1 MGTFVVFGGTGFVGR
16 SVVHHLCAEG
26 HRVIVPTRSVEKAA
40 SLKVSGHVG
49 QVTPC
54 AFDLFRSSKESLNTL
69 LAGVDGVIN
78 TVGILYPKRLFD
90 TLHVQWPKTLATACG
105 HLGVE
110 HLIHISALGVAP
122 SSKSA
127 YASSKARGEQAVL
140 SIFPRASILRPSVI
154 FGPGD
159 GFLGKFANMASLLPF
174 LPLIGGGKTR
184 FQPVFVGDVAQAVMA
199 VIASER
205 HEGQVFSLGG
215 PNVLSFRDILQAI
228 IKTTGHD
235 VFFMPVPFFMAS
247 ILGWIMQQLPRPILT
262 ADQVIL
268 LKSDNVVAAETKTF
282 VDLGILPTSML
293 PMLPELLQGYKRGGR
308 WGSDQGS
315 MTSSEKSS
323 CQPLI

>member
-16 SVVHHLCAEG
+16 SIVHHLCAAG
-26 HRVIVPTRSVEKAA
+26 HRVIVPTRSLEKAA

-49 QVTPC
+49 QVTPY
-54 AFDLFRSSKESLNTL
+54 AFNPFRSSEKDLANL
-69 LAGVDGVIN
+69 LMGVDGVIN
-78 TVGILYPKRLFD
+78 TVGILYPKRLFEA
-90 TLHVQWPKTLATACG
+90 LHVQWPKTLATACG

-110 HLIHISALGVAP
+110 HLVHISALGVTP

-215 PNVLSFRDILQAI
+215 PNVLSFRDILRDI
-228 IKTTGHD
+228 VKTTGHE
-235 VFFMPVPFFMAS
+235 VAFIPVPFFMAS
-247 ILGWIMQQLPRPILT
+247 LLGWIFQHLPKPMLT

-268 LKSDNVVAAETKTF
+268 LKNDNIVPADTKTF
-282 VDLGILPTSML
+282 EDLSILPTSML
-293 PMLPELLQGYKRGGR
+293 PMLPELLQGYVRGGR
-308 WGSDQGS
+308 WGAGHGT
-315 MTSSEKSS
+315 MAPSES
-323 CQPLI
+323 PNAHL

>member
-1 MGTFVVFGGTGFVGR
+1 MGTFVVFGGTGFLGR
-16 SVVHHLCAEG
+16 SIVHHLCAEG
-26 HRVIVPTRSVEKAA
+26 HRVIVPTRSLEKAA

-49 QVTPC
+49 QVTPY
-54 AFDLFRSSKESLNTL
+54 AFHLFRSSEKDLANL
-69 LAGVDGVIN
+69 LTGVDGVIN
-78 TVGILYPKRLFD
+78 TVGILYPKRLFEA
-90 TLHVQWPKTLATACG
+90 LHVQWPKTLATACG

-110 HLIHISALGVAP
+110 HLVHISALGVSP

-184 FQPVFVGDVAQAVMA
+184 FQPVFVGDVAQAV
-199 VIASER
+199 IALISSEH
-205 HEGQVFSLGG
+205 HEGKVFSLGG

-228 IKTTGHD
+228 VRTTGQN
-235 VFFMPVPFFMAS
+235 VAFLPIPFFVAS
-247 ILGWIMQQLPRPILT
+247 LLGWIFQQLPKPMLT

-268 LKSDNVVAAETKTF
+268 LKNDNIVPAGAQNLE
-282 VDLGILPTSML
+282 DLDILPTSML
-293 PMLPELLQGYKRGGR
+293 PMLPELLQGYVRGGR
-308 WGSDQGS
+308 WGISHGSDPSGKQHAH
-315 MTSSEKSS
+315 
-323 CQPLI
+323 L

>member
-16 SVVHHLCAEG
+16 SIVHHLCAAG
-26 HRVIVPTRSVEKAA
+26 HRVIVPTRSLEKAA

-49 QVTPC
+49 QVTPY
-54 AFDLFRSSKESLNTL
+54 AFNPFRSSEKDLANL
-69 LAGVDGVIN
+69 LTGVDGVIN
-78 TVGILYPKRLFD
+78 TVGILYPKRLFEA
-90 TLHVQWPKTLATACG
+90 LHVQWPKTLATACG

-110 HLIHISALGVAP
+110 HLVHISALGVSP
-122 SSKSA
+122 SSKST

-159 GFLGKFANMASLLPF
+159 GFLGKFASMASLLPF

-199 VIASER
+199 AMASER

-215 PNVLSFRDILQAI
+215 PNVLSFRDILQDI
-228 IKTTGHD
+228 VKTTGHE
-235 VFFMPVPFFMAS
+235 VAFIPVPFFMAS
-247 ILGWIMQQLPRPILT
+247 LLGWIFQHLPKPMLT

-268 LKSDNVVAAETKTF
+268 LKSDNIVPADTKTF
-282 VDLGILPTSML
+282 EDLNILPTSML
-293 PMLPELLQGYKRGGR
+293 PMLPELLQGYVRGGR
-308 WGSDQGS
+308 WGIGHGT
-315 MTSSEKSS
+315 MAPSES
-323 CQPLI
+323 PNAHL